1 MIVEVIRVKAMLRP
15 EGDEEQD
22 ELRMEATEDG
32 NATTAKAVVLTL
44 PLDESLF
51 SRGGGLPA

>member
-1 MIVEVIRVKAMLRP
+1 MLRP